1 MSRPQCPLARCKDR
15 GEPTPENPEAPAA
28 RRSRSR
34 RSGPLG
40 GDLREARFASRRL
53 TRAAAF
59 GYDCAGEAAR
69 EGEFMTHH
77 RPSTAAARRRQPIAS
92 EGPFARAAAR
102 LRIAL
107 DDGRQLGP
115 GKIDLLE
122 ALGRTGS
129 IAAAAREMGMSE
141 RRALLL
147 VEAVNRFFRQR
158 VVAVGNA
165 AATGDAAELHLLRPR
180 SRRRLQARR
189 GPHPR
194 RDPRGDGALRGR
206 PRRGRRRPGLTD
218 RKRGRRALRMLSR
231 GYNPLTRLPTISTM

>member
-1 MSRPQCPLARCKDR
+1 MGRGVHDAPSAFHGGSTSPPTDR
-15 GEPTPENPEAPAA
+15 QRGAV
-28 RRSRSR
+28 
-34 RSGPLG
+34 
-40 GDLREARFASRRL
+40 
-53 TRAAAF
+53 
-59 GYDCAGEAAR
+59 
-69 EGEFMTHH
+69 
-77 RPSTAAARRRQPIAS
+77 
-92 EGPFARAAAR
+92 ARAAAR

-165 AATGDAAELHLLRPR
+165 ADTGDAAELTSFGRDLVAAY
-180 SRRRLQARR
+180 RRVEDRTRAAIREEMAPFEADLAE
-189 GPHPR
+189 
-194 RDPRGDGALRGR
+194 DAGAQ
-206 PRRGRRRPGLTD
+206 D
-218 RKRGRRALRMLSR
+218 
-231 GYNPLTRLPTISTM
+231 